1 MGKNEKTPI
10 TVNDKEYIIED
21 MTDGQKILL
30 NHVNDL
36 GRKMDN
42 ARFNL
47 DQLAV
52 GRDAFVARLADSLE
66 NPEEAEAEEEKAT
79 LHSIVMSLIDKK
91 KANGK

>member
-10 TVNDKEYIIED
+10 TVNDIEYFVED
-21 MTDGQKILL
+21 MTDKQKAML

-42 ARFNL
+42 AQFNL

-52 GRDAFVARLADSLE
+52 GRQKFVELLADALE
-66 NPEEAEAEEEKAT
+66 NPEEVEEAE
-79 LHSIVMSLIDKK
+79 VV
-91 KANGK
+91 N

>member
-1 MGKNEKTPI
+1 MSKNEKNLI
-10 TVNDKEYIIED
+10 TINDKEHNIED
-21 MTDGQKILL
+21 FTDEQKIML

-66 NPEEAEAEEEKAT
+66 NPEEAEEAAE
-79 LHSIVMSLIDKK
+79 
-91 KANGK
+91 

>member
-1 MGKNEKTPI
+1 MSKNEKNLI
-10 TVNDKEYIIED
+10 TVNDIEYNVD
-21 MTDGQKILL
+21 DFTDEQKIML
-30 NHVNDL
+30 NHINDL

-66 NPEEAEAEEEKAT
+66 NPEEAEAEEAE
-79 LHSIVMSLIDKK
+79 VV
-91 KANGK
+91 N

>member
-10 TVNDKEYIIED
+10 TVNDKDYFVED
-21 MTDGQKILL
+21 MTDKQKAML

-42 ARFNL
+42 AQFNL

-52 GRDAFVARLADSLE
+52 GRQRFVELLADALE
-66 NPEEAEAEEEKAT
+66 NPEKVEEAE
-79 LHSIVMSLIDKK
+79 VV
-91 KANGK
+91 N

>member
-10 TVNDKEYIIED
+10 TVNDTEYFVED
-21 MTDGQKILL
+21 MTDEQRTML
-30 NHVNDL
+30 NHINDL

-52 GRDAFVARLADSLE
+52 GRDAFVKMLADSLE
-66 NPEEAEAEEEKAT
+66 QE
-79 LHSIVMSLIDKK
+79 
-91 KANGK
+91 NGND

>member
-10 TVNDKEYIIED
+10 TVNDTEYFVED
-21 MTDGQKILL
+21 MTDKQKAYL

-47 DQLAV
+47 DQLAI
-52 GRDAFVARLADSLE
+52 GREKFVELLADALE
-66 NPEEAEAEEEKAT
+66 NPEEAEEAEAAE
-79 LHSIVMSLIDKK
+79 
-91 KANGK
+91 